1 MSSARR
7 YRLVRMIG
15 AGGMA
20 QVFEAVRVGERDFE
34 RRVALKRIL
43 PQAVH
48 DAAIRNMFLDE
59 ARIVSGLHHANI
71 VQVFDYGTIDDSEF
85 LVLEL
90 IDGMDA
96 EQLARTVEGGVPV
109 AVALH
114 IIQQIAYAL
123 AYAHDAEDEHGRC
136 LDIVHRDVTPQ
147 NILLSWSG
155 DVKLS
160 DFGIA
165 MARGRQVETTV
176 GVVKGK
182 LAYLAPEQK
191 AGQPATGRTDVYALG
206 QTLHRLLEGQTAST
220 ESPDASLRGVEPDVR
235 ELLRAML
242 HPTPESRPDASETQI
257 GVGDSVLVVERG
269 ALGSTRPAADPI
281 PGMVAVSPAMERVAS
296 MVHKVAPSSVSV
308 LIQGET
314 GTGKEVVARA
324 IHALSPRS
332 EAPFEIVDCG
342 SLPAALI
349 ASELFGHERGSF
361 TGADRRRLGAFE
373 RADGGTVFLD
383 EVGELPLALQP
394 ALLGVLQRSQFRRV
408 GGESTQTVDVRV
420 VAATHRDLRAGANDG
435 SFRADLYYRLAVAR
449 ILVPALRDRRD
460 DITPLVEHFA
470 RELTGGPSP
479 FSPAAL
485 SAFEAHPWGGNVREL
500 RNVVEASLALGTLS
514 LAPSVSAPSKDS
526 GELPTYRD
534 ARAAAIEEFELRYLP
549 RLIESCEGNASEAAR
564 RARMDRPYLLSLL
577 RKHGLR

>member
-1 MSSARR
+1 
-7 YRLVRMIG
+7 
-15 AGGMA
+15 MA
-20 QVFEAVRVGERDFE
+20 TTE
-34 RRVALKRIL
+34 RRRPEHSTPTRAFSVRA
-43 PQAVH
+43 
-48 DAAIRNMFLDE
+48 
-59 ARIVSGLHHANI
+59 VSGPSAG
-71 VQVFDYGTIDDSEF
+71 VQAEVEAGESLTVGTARGND
-85 LVLEL
+85 LVLRDPSVSRYHLEISAQGEGYRVRDL
-90 IDGMDA
+90 GSSNGTWLGSTDIADA
-96 EQLARTVEGGVPV
+96 VV
-109 AVALH
+109 A
-114 IIQQIAYAL
+114 
-123 AYAHDAEDEHGRC
+123 
-136 LDIVHRDVTPQ
+136 P
-147 NILLSWSG
+147 
-155 DVKLS
+155 
-160 DFGIA
+160 
-165 MARGRQVETTV
+165 
-176 GVVKGK
+176 
-182 LAYLAPEQK
+182 
-191 AGQPATGRTDVYALG
+191 
-206 QTLHRLLEGQTAST
+206 
-220 ESPDASLRGVEPDVR
+220 
-235 ELLRAML
+235 
-242 HPTPESRPDASETQI
+242 ETQI

-332 EAPFEIVDCG
+332 EAPLEIVDCG

-514 LAPSVSAPSKDS
+514 LAPSVSAPSHDS

>member
-1 MSSARR
+1 
-7 YRLVRMIG
+7 MIG

-96 EQLARTVEGGVPV
+96 ERLARTVEGGVPV

-242 HPTPESRPDASETQI
+242 HPTPESRPDASEVAARAASLLHERSVPDGRGELVALLGSLRPQSDVTRALDEVVALVIAPVTDDGREFTAERPTEPTRAGRRDDVAASEDVTRLDVASAPARAASAPVQAKRKGRHGWVLGA
-257 GVGDSVLVVERG
+257 GVLLVGAAGLTAGWAWRERSPSPVAPG
-269 ALGSTRPAADPI
+269 ALRAAAGPSVTTTAPPAEANSMDTGDDPDG
-281 PGMVAVSPAMERVAS
+281 PPTEPAPSPTAPP
-296 MVHKVAPSSVSV
+296 APSSAV
-308 LIQGET
+308 
-314 GTGKEVVARA
+314 
-324 IHALSPRS
+324 RS
-332 EAPFEIVDCG
+332 ERRPAP
-342 SLPAALI
+342 
-349 ASELFGHERGSF
+349 
-361 TGADRRRLGAFE
+361 RR
-373 RADGGTVFLD
+373 
-383 EVGELPLALQP
+383 
-394 ALLGVLQRSQFRRV
+394 
-408 GGESTQTVDVRV
+408 
-420 VAATHRDLRAGANDG
+420 
-435 SFRADLYYRLAVAR
+435 AR
-449 ILVPALRDRRD
+449 
-460 DITPLVEHFA
+460 
-470 RELTGGPSP
+470 
-479 FSPAAL
+479 
-485 SAFEAHPWGGNVREL
+485 
-500 RNVVEASLALGTLS
+500 
-514 LAPSVSAPSKDS
+514 
-526 GELPTYRD
+526 
-534 ARAAAIEEFELRYLP
+534 ARAAAASTPPPAPSPEPTVGRGTLLVAGRSLHGGDVFIDGRRHAQSVPTSPVALP
-549 RLIESCEGNASEAAR
+549 AGAHRVEVRDPASGEVW
-564 RARMDRPYLLSLL
+564 LS
-577 RKHGLR
+577 REVDVVAQREVRVSAGP